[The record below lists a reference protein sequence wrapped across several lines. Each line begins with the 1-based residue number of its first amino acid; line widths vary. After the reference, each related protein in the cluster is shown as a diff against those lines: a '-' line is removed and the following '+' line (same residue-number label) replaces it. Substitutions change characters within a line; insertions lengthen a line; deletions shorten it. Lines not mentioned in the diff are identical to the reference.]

1 MVALTVDQYGYLSMT
16 SEEWLDDVSTSNE
29 SLTADFVSWLDA
41 NHEGDYVSDEI
52 VKEWLETLGNVSG
65 LYGDDNVS
73 SVVSCNMDTF
83 LSDDISYVFAH
94 VENEET
100 DFFGTFIIVN
110 GYGYMSAKSSGVEI
124 RDFIGDDDADAFS
137 ISSGYCAHDTMDWK
151 DDKRVNCETEWI
163 LDNPVTLWPNGGG
176 HSYRIENYIL
186 GTFDS
191 DGWEDIT
198 ESKLYCPECGD
209 TLSPYSN

>member
-1 MVALTVDQYGYLSMT
+1 MTGSALDS
-16 SEEWLDDVSTSNE
+16 SCSSR
-29 SLTADFVSWLDA
+29 
-41 NHEGDYVSDEI
+41 H
-52 VKEWLETLGNVSG
+52 G
-65 LYGDDNVS
+65 LLHGQE
-73 SVVSCNMDTF
+73 SVV
-83 LSDDISYVFAH
+83 FADAGYQGAAKR
-94 VENEET
+94 EEAT
-100 DFFGTFIIVN
+100 
-110 GYGYMSAKSSGVEI
+110 GVPWQVAM
-124 RDFIGDDDADAFS
+124 RPGKRRALDKNSPWAFS

-198 ESKLYCPECGD
+198 ESKMYCPECGD